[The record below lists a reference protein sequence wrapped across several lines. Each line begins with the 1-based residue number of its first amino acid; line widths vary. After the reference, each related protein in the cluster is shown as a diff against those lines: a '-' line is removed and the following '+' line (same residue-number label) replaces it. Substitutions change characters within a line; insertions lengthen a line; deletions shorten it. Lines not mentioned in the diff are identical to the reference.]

1 MAAVVIQGVTKQF
14 GTQMVL
20 ENASLELNSGETVG
34 LVGANGTGKTT
45 LFRLIVREFEPDF
58 GTITRARG
66 VEIGYLKQEPAVV
79 LDRTLHEEVGSVFAD
94 LLVLEGKLH
103 AVADQ
108 IAHSHDDPNVGQLME
123 TYDRINTQFIAAGGH
138 TFETRLNEIL
148 GGLGFSTSDHILPM
162 FALSGGQRCRA
173 ALATRSRTRRWAWS
187 LWGPIPTR
195 LSPA

>member
-1 MAAVVIQGVTKQF
+1 MVIQGVTKQF

-58 GTITRARG
+58 GTFTRARG

-79 LDRTLHEEVGSVFAD
+79 LERTLHQEVESVFAD

-108 IAHSHDDPNVGQLME
+108 IACTPRSP
-123 TYDRINTQFIAAGGH
+123 QF
-138 TFETRLNEIL
+138 
-148 GGLGFSTSDHILPM
+148 P
-162 FALSGGQRCRA
+162 SG
-173 ALATRSRTRRWAWS
+173 AWS
-187 LWGPIPTR
+187 C
-195 LSPA
+195 